1 MLQTDVKA
9 MIEKA
14 VLHESVS
21 TIHCLFHLAKKVG
34 LEASVIQSALRA
46 EARLWM
52 EKSYSELCTF
62 SSSEA
67 DTSSRAVLLPITNNG
82 KHRSRTFPNVFH
94 NKQDYVSWMLRFPS
108 SQHSSCRDDKLS
120 SGWTLSRF
128 EATATTTLSTI
139 LEGVFHWQHHI
150 GSLRRTNQQT
160 WVRNEY
166 C

>member
-9 MIEKA
+9 MIEKS

-67 DTSSRAVLLPITNNG
+67 DTSSRAVLLPISTQ
-82 KHRSRTFPNVFH
+82 SPLFYT
-94 NKQDYVSWMLRFPS
+94 QYVS
-108 SQHSSCRDDKLS
+108 
-120 SGWTLSRF
+120 
-128 EATATTTLSTI
+128 A
-139 LEGVFHWQHHI
+139 
-150 GSLRRTNQQT
+150 
-160 WVRNEY
+160 
-166 C
+166 